1 MTYGLRRSA
10 RQRQTLVG
18 QVPVRR
24 RDHAYRHVTVL
35 VATLLLPAAF
45 VFTRGKRV
53 REQACEWA
61 FRVRYPAEN
70 LVGLTPETKAAFI
83 GARCAALWH
92 DAELI
97 GLTSGHRLYAEQ
109 LSLFEEA
116 VVGYGSVADARTW
129 VLPPDESAHVQG
141 VALDVRP
148 TEGARWLERNGDRFG
163 LYRTYA
169 NEWWHFEYLPQYQG
183 TGHRPPMR
191 PTPGG

>member
-1 MTYGLRRSA
+1 MTFALRR
-10 RQRQTLVG
+10 RTPEVLVG

-35 VATLLLPAAF
+35 VATLLLPLALL
-45 VFTRGKRV
+45 VTRGGRV

-61 FRVRYPAEN
+61 FRVRYPSED
-70 LVGLTPETKAAFI
+70 LSGLTPGTRAAFVA
-83 GARCAALWH
+83 ARCAALWH

-109 LSLFEEA
+109 RELFEDA
-116 VVGYGSVADARTW
+116 VRGYGSVSEARRW
-129 VLPPDESAHVQG
+129 VLPPEESSHVAG
-141 VALDVRP
+141 RAMDVRP
-148 TEGARWLERNGDRFG
+148 TEGARWLELHGDQFG

-169 NEWWHFEYLPQYQG
+169 NEWWHFEYWPEFRN
-183 TGHRPPMR
+183 TGRRPPVR